1 MKKALLISAL
11 CFVSH
16 SALSQ
21 GFETVV
27 FAAEDASKL
36 SEDYVNPFVKGL
48 MYDLNSGWYTTAKTH
63 NKFGFDL
70 TINPSL
76 SFVPSSEQFFSFN
89 QDDYRYLSL
98 PDGETRIP
106 TVMSESEHET
116 LIRVSIPHEGEIG

>member
-48 MYDLNSGWYTTAKTH
+48 MYDMNSGWYTTAKTH
-63 NKFGFDL
+63 NKFGFDF

-76 SFVPSSEQFFSFN
+76 SFVPNSEQFFTFVPGEY
-89 QDDYRYLSL
+89 QYLSL
-98 PDGETRIP
+98 PNGEARIP
-106 TVMSESEHET
+106 TVMSDSEHET
-116 LIRVSIPHEGEIG
+116 LVRVSIPYRSEER